1 MNKTTENPDV
11 VKAADTKAAAV
22 AKSVVSHTDEKI
34 PTANG
39 TITAPP
45 DLAKRITFSVGI
57 YSFVYP
63 VQTLNAEL
71 VVRCGMMEEK
81 TSLLLFLLQFISDL
95 HPDDLETLLEEIKQT
110 MPKKTRKRE
119 VKLPEIKE

>member
-11 VKAADTKAAAV
+11 VKVAETKATAAD
-22 AKSVVSHTDEKI
+22 KSVVSHSI
-34 PTANG
+34 A
-39 TITAPP
+39 APS

-57 YSFVYP
+57 YSFIYP
-63 VQTLNAEL
+63 AQTLNAEL
-71 VVRCGMMEEK
+71 SFGSSMVEEK
-81 TSLLLFLLQFISDL
+81 TSLLPFLLQFIPDL